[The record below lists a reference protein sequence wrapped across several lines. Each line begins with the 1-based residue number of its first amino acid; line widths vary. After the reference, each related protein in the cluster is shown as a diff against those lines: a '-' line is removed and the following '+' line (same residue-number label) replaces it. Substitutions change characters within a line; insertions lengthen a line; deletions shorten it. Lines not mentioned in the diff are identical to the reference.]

1 MSATHGRPLPA
12 TIPQYLDQLREALRD
27 ADPALVQDALY
38 DAEEYLRAELAA
50 NQAQGAGGRS
60 EAEVIASVAGSC
72 GAPEEVADIYRQT
85 EVTVSRA
92 LRAPRPPARRT
103 LAGRFF
109 GVAADPHTYGS
120 LFYML
125 LSMATG
131 IFYFTWVVTGA
142 SLSAGL
148 LILIV
153 GIPLL
158 LLFLLSVR
166 LLSLVEGR
174 IVEVLLGERM
184 PRRPLY
190 TQRDKPWLTRIGE
203 LFTDA
208 RTWTAAAY
216 LLLMLPLGIAYFTV
230 VVTLLSVALA
240 LMVAPLASLLG
251 LGTAG
256 IHVEGLVVDIAGNW
270 WLALLSLLVGTLLL
284 FVTLHVARLV
294 GRFHGWLAK
303 HLLVRTAV
311 V

>member
-1 MSATHGRPLPA
+1 MNATHGRPLPT

-60 EAEVIASVAGSC
+60 EAEVIASVAGSY

-148 LILIV
+148 LVLIV

-256 IHVEGLVVDIAGNW
+256 IHVQGLAVDIAGNW

>member
-60 EAEVIASVAGSC
+60 EAEVIASVAGSY

-120 LFYML
+120 LFYVL